1 MNVTSDNCM
10 AAKNME
16 LPNSK
21 KGNRRGI
28 TRNTTMKILVINGS
42 PKGRGRHEAAAVGE
56 RSAPTRFMAKT
67 AVAEAPMFNVP
78 EAAEVTVPFLE
89 LVREAGRHYAESYSV
104 PDELM
109 EKLAIPMIP
118 EEMYTAIANGEMI

>member
-42 PKGRGRHEAAAVGE
+42 PKGE
-56 RSAPTRFMAKT
+56 RAS
-67 AVAEAPMFNVP
+67 
-78 EAAEVTVPFLE
+78 
-89 LVREAGRHYAESYSV
+89 
-104 PDELM
+104 
-109 EKLAIPMIP
+109 
-118 EEMYTAIANGEMI
+118 